1 MTSDVAFL
9 RTCVS
14 RRLARV
20 ARSVSYARQQFERTV
35 LVVIETTPFQ
45 TKART
50 VDHLGREQIADCPT
64 AISELWKN
72 AYDAY
77 ASRVELNIY
86 DGDQPVAAIVDNGH
100 GMNREEI
107 ATQWL
112 VMGSEEK
119 ASGRTAPVSDRNGL
133 RVRER
138 HGQKGIG
145 RLSCANL
152 GPVFLLVS
160 KRTSHPF
167 VAVAVDWRLFEN
179 LFLNLSDIRIP
190 VAEFINLEQLLDQFP
205 ILFGHLSENV
215 TGGSEETRR
224 QRILSAWEASDRLYH
239 DAKTDD
245 VRPSISSEAILS
257 ALSDVSFEARHFQNW
272 PVWTGDS
279 DHGTALFVSHLNYD
293 LTVHVHRQEEPA
305 AEDAR
310 KRFFETLSSFVDPFM
325 DRSDPAF
332 SRKDPQFSYAAQVW
346 RGDRSELI
354 VSDRKNFS
362 LSMIDGMEH
371 VIEGSVDEDGVF
383 EGRVRAFGEWVQGPC
398 VIDPPKDL
406 ELPRSRGGK
415 LGPFSL
421 YIATMEFRQDNS
433 THPRE
438 IFTRLAEL
446 AKKYAGFMIFRDG
459 LRVLPYGRTDNDFFE
474 IESRR
479 SMNVGREFWNHRQM
493 FGRIAISRVNNPN
506 LKDKAGREGL
516 IDNRAAKTFKG
527 LVENILMESA
537 RRYFGTASK
546 LRQEL
551 LPKIA
556 DDNAQRRADE
566 ARQRLRKR
574 HRQEFRNKLRQ
585 YSSHLSELVD
595 GIEQEAGALEI
606 ETVTQISTAREWL
619 QDCQERLLEFR
630 LPAIPKDLGTL
641 ERPYADYRATMRSAE
656 ATLQEVSDRIGRC
669 VDSIELTNPR
679 HLLEEQ
685 STRHGERIRRGIR
698 KWKSIIEALQRAE
711 AARIRKIA
719 KQQERGYDSEA
730 IPLLHRFDTGEFDLP
745 EAWKQIDKL
754 KHDMEQKNE
763 ELFSSYAAALESLQE
778 SIDLEHLAVFGMEEL
793 ADIRMDL
800 ERLNSLAQLGIAVEV
815 LDHELQAYDDLIGS
829 GLGRLPEEIRLSA
842 AVKDIELGYEGLTDQ
857 LRFLSPLRLAGQR
870 VQEWV
875 SGKEIADYVG
885 KFFRFM
891 FAGSRV
897 SFSATDDFRRLR
909 VFDQRSRLY
918 AVFINLVNNSIY
930 WLAVS
935 DQDDRRIVLDVMDS
949 HAVVSDNGPGVDPED
964 VDSLFTLFFTRKL
977 RGGRGVGLYLARAN
991 LAAGGHRIRYEANGK
1006 PLPGATFVVE
1016 FKGAEF
1022 DVR

>member
-1 MTSDVAFL
+1 M
-9 RTCVS
+9 
-14 RRLARV
+14 
-20 ARSVSYARQQFERTV
+20 
-35 LVVIETTPFQ
+35 IETTPFQ

-64 AISELWKN
+64 AVSELWKN

-86 DGDQPVAAIVDNGH
+86 DGDEPVAAIVDNGH
-100 GMNREEI
+100 GMNREDI
-107 ATQWL
+107 ATRWL

-119 ASGRTAPVSDRNGL
+119 ASGQMTPVSDRNGL

-167 VAVAVDWRLFEN
+167 VAAAVDWRLFEN

-190 VAEFINLEQLLDQFP
+190 VAEFTDLEQLFDQVP
-205 ILFGHLSENV
+205 ILFERLSENV
-215 TGGSEETRR
+215 TGGDEETRR
-224 QRILSAWEASDRLYH
+224 QRILSAWNASDRLYRN
-239 DAKTDD
+239 AKTDD

-257 ALSDVSFEARHFQNW
+257 ALSNVSFEARHFQSW
-272 PVWTGDS
+272 PVWTDDS
-279 DHGTALFVSHLNYD
+279 NHGTALLVSHLNYD
-293 LTVHVHRQEEPA
+293 LAVYVDRKEEPA
-305 AEDAR
+305 AKGAR

-332 SRKDPQFSYAAQVW
+332 SRKDPQFSYAVQVW

-354 VSDRKNFS
+354 VSDSKNFN
-362 LSMIDGMEH
+362 LSMVDGMEH
-371 VIEGSVDEDGVF
+371 LIEGSVDGNGIF
-383 EGRVRAFGEWVQGPC
+383 EGRVRAFGEWVQDTC
-398 VIDPPKDL
+398 TIDPPKDL
-406 ELPRSRGGK
+406 ELPRSRSGR

-421 YIATMEFRQDNS
+421 YIATMEFRSDNS

-438 IFTRLAEL
+438 IFTQLTEL
-446 AKKYAGFMIFRDG
+446 ARRYAGFMIFRDG

-493 FGRIAISRVNNPN
+493 FGRISISRIDNPN

-537 RRYFGTASK
+537 RRYFGTASE

-556 DDNAQRRADE
+556 DDNARRRADE

-574 HRQEFRNKLRQ
+574 HRQEFRIKLRQ
-585 YSSHLSELVD
+585 YSRHLPDLVD

-606 ETVTQISTAREWL
+606 ETAIQISNAREWL
-619 QDCQERLLEFR
+619 QDRRERLSEFR
-630 LPAIPKDLGTL
+630 LPAIPKDSITL
-641 ERPYADYRATMRSAE
+641 EKPYADYRATMRSAE
-656 ATLQEVSDRIGRC
+656 AILREVDDRIGKC
-669 VDSIELTNPR
+669 VDRIELANPR

-685 STRHGERIRRGIR
+685 STKHGERIRRSIR
-698 KWKSIIEALQRAE
+698 KWRSAIETLQRAE
-711 AARIRKIA
+711 AARIREIA
-719 KQQERGYDSEA
+719 KQREKEYHSEV

-745 EAWKQIDKL
+745 ETWKQIDKL
-754 KHDMEQKNE
+754 KHDMEQDNE
-763 ELFSSYAAALESLQE
+763 ELFSSYAAALESLKE

-793 ADIRMDL
+793 ADLRGDL
-800 ERLNSLAQLGIAVEV
+800 ERLNSLAQLGIAVEI

-829 GLGRLPEEIRLSA
+829 GLERLPEEIRSSTA
-842 AVKDIELGYEGLTDQ
+842 AKDIELGYEGLTDQ
-857 LRFLSPLRLAGQR
+857 LRFLSPLRLAGR
-870 VQEWV
+870 KVQEWI
-875 SGKEIADYVG
+875 SGKEIADYVE
-885 KFFRFM
+885 KFFRFL
-891 FAGSRV
+891 FAGSRI
-897 SFSATDDFRRLR
+897 SFSATDDFQRLR

-930 WLAVS
+930 WLTMS
-935 DQDDRRIVLDVMDS
+935 DQDNRRIVLNVVQS
-949 HAVVSDNGPGVDPED
+949 YAVVSDNGPGVDPED
-964 VDSLFTLFFTRKL
+964 IDSLFTLFFTRKL

-991 LAAGGHRIRYEANGK
+991 LAAGGHRIRYETSDM
-1006 PLPGATFVVE
+1006 PLPGANFVVE

-1022 DVR
+1022 DDR